1 MGGVGDDV
9 ELEAEARFQGGRKRT
24 AALPET
30 QVNMRDHSSTLRA
43 VACLTRQYA
52 PFFFLLPFIVGTI
65 DRLLHPNHWFRDF
78 EAVSCG
84 GQALNAHQPL
94 YVWVSSC
101 PDSEPTTYVYT
112 PLGAEIFAFV
122 QRDIGVTAEI
132 ALYGGI
138 FWFFVQVVFRDLV
151 RQDRD
156 TSLRAPFLAGV
167 PGNALWSGNFSI
179 AIHGM
184 FYVCRRLLAK
194 HPALAAPLITAT
206 IIFKPTFVVYLALFL
221 FLRHSLIKRIAL
233 IAGCG
238 TTVVLYFIGF
248 YLWNHAGFVSWQALM
263 HYYGLVNDRGNG
275 FLALPD
281 IVLWKAVPDIGSAYA
296 VFAVLI
302 LGAGLVTLAYST
314 HTDEERILL
323 GISVCLLLYPR
334 LMGYDMFTLP
344 FGLTVIASS
353 FERIGPVSPVHLR
366 RSITTVCVFCMI
378 LSLVGSRIGE
388 KAMFIF
394 SCLLLVFVAASV
406 VYAEAKV
413 REGKSIPHLLLSSLR
428 R

>member
-1 MGGVGDDV
+1 MSDCGENV
-9 ELEAEARFQGGRKRT
+9 ELGGEAQLQGVRKRT

-30 QVNMRDHSSTLRA
+30 QVNIRDRSSTLRA
-43 VACLTRQYA
+43 VASLTRQYA

-65 DRLLHPNHWFRDF
+65 DRMLHPNHWFRDF

-84 GQALNAHQPL
+84 GQALSAHQPL
-94 YVWVSSC
+94 YVWASSC

-112 PLGAEIFAFV
+112 PLGAEIFAFLR
-122 QRDIGVTAEI
+122 RDIGVTAEV

-138 FWFFVQVVFRDLV
+138 FWFLVQTVFRDLV

-194 HPALAAPLITAT
+194 HPALAAPLITAM

-221 FLRHSLIKRIAL
+221 FLRHSLIRRIAL
-233 IAGCG
+233 IVGCG
-238 TTVVLYFIGF
+238 TAVVLYFIGF
-248 YLWNHAGFVSWQALM
+248 YLWNHAGFVSWQGLM
-263 HYYGLVNDRGNG
+263 HYYGLVNERGNG

-281 IVLWKAVPDIGSAYA
+281 IAHWKAAPDIGSAYA
-296 VFAVLI
+296 VFAALI
-302 LGAGLVTLAYST
+302 LGAGLVISTYSIR
-314 HTDEERILL
+314 TDEERILL

-344 FGLTVIASS
+344 FGLAVIVSS
-353 FERIGPVSPVHLR
+353 FERVGPVSPVHLR
-366 RSITTVCVFCMI
+366 RAITAVCVFCMI
-378 LSLVGSRIGE
+378 LSLSGSRIGE
-388 KAMFIF
+388 KTMFIF

-413 REGKSIPHLLLSSLR
+413 REGKSIPHVLLSSLR